1 MKKIISL
8 LLVLLA
14 VAVLLPACSP
24 AEEDNKTDDYTIKV
38 ASLKGPTSIGMVKL
52 MSDCKSE
59 SATVKCDFTIAG
71 SADEITPKLSRGEFD
86 IVSIPANLTS
96 VLYNNSSEKVKIL
109 AVNTL
114 GVVYIMNNGSSV
126 NSFADL
132 AGKTIYATGKGSVPE
147 YALTYLLAE
156 NGLTLG
162 QDVTVEWK
170 SEPTEIVALMQ
181 NQEDIVAMVPQPY
194 VTVLQTKVAS
204 ARIAIDLNEEWN
216 KTENGSKLITSVIA
230 ARESFINEHPE
241 LVKKFLDA
249 FAESADYVVNN
260 VDSAAA
266 MVGEFDIV
274 AEAVAKKAIP
284 YCNIVCIRGAEM
296 KTALKGFFEIL
307 YDLNPKALGGQI
319 PDDGIFYEG

>member
-8 LLVLLA
+8 LLALFALVMLLT
-14 VAVLLPACSP
+14 ACSP
-24 AEEDNKTDDYTIKV
+24 KEEDASDDDYTIKV

-52 MSDCKSE
+52 MSDCQNGDSP
-59 SATVKCDFTIAG
+59 VKCDFTIAG

-86 IVSIPANLTS
+86 IVSVPANLTS

-109 AVNTL
+109 AINTL
-114 GVVYIMNNGSSV
+114 GVVYIMNNGDSV

-147 YALTYLLAE
+147 YALTYLLAQ

-162 QDVTVEWK
+162 QDVNVEWK

-194 VTVLQTKVAS
+194 VTVLQSKVQS
-204 ARIAIDLNEEWN
+204 ARIAIDLNDEWN

-241 LVKKFLDA
+241 LVKAFLDS
-249 FAESADYVVNN
+249 FEGSAAYVVNN
-260 VDSAAA
+260 VESAAKL
-266 MVGEFDIV
+266 VGEFDIV

-284 YCNIVCIRGAEM
+284 YCNIVCIRGNEM
-296 KTALKGFFEIL
+296 KTALKGFFGIL
-307 YDLNPKALGGQI
+307 YDLNPKALGGQL